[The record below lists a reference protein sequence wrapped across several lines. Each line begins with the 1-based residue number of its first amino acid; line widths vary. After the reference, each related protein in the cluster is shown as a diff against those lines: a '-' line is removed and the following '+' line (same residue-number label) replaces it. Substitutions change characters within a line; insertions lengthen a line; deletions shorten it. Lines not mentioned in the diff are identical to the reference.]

1 MSGIAMEK
9 KTDPASGRVYLS
21 EFNPYD
27 PPKETSFRAA
37 EKRRVAIAML
47 LILGTAVTLIVLAVI

>member
-1 MSGIAMEK
+1 MEK